1 MEVNLSIYLDGAEN
15 PCPIK
20 KTVYAPV
27 QEEGEPCT
35 INDECQNIPWE
46 DREPI
51 HIEVKDCPNCF
62 INVMY
67 KTRKACGKQEVQ
79 ITLIEKEAANQ
90 MLACCV
96 MGIEQLY
103 LAAVERIVFK
113 NEMGFDPKTI
123 DDGCDNTWRIGTA
136 SCWATWIQVISK
148 YDDPL
153 ALPKVIEINKPC
165 LVNCCR
171 RMIEVCRIWDY
182 EISIRD
188 LGPDP
193 LLPAVNCENVTY
205 PNTTQSLSCYDMCS
219 SLENIN
225 SISVHK
231 ESIFENNSIIENKK
245 DDFNV
250 KRCLL
255 NISND
260 NNLFRVLVDNYL
272 SNKIEINFYNLNG
285 ELLFNNSQNLNKGM
299 NTFDCD
305 LNRFN
310 SGTYLYNIIIDGY
323 QVKSDKFIIVK

>member
-1 MEVNLSIYLDGAEN
+1 
-15 PCPIK
+15 
-20 KTVYAPV
+20 
-27 QEEGEPCT
+27 
-35 INDECQNIPWE
+35 
-46 DREPI
+46 
-51 HIEVKDCPNCF
+51 
-62 INVMY
+62 
-67 KTRKACGKQEVQ
+67 
-79 ITLIEKEAANQ
+79 
-90 MLACCV
+90 
-96 MGIEQLY
+96 
-103 LAAVERIVFK
+103 
-113 NEMGFDPKTI
+113 
-123 DDGCDNTWRIGTA
+123 
-136 SCWATWIQVISK
+136 
-148 YDDPL
+148 
-153 ALPKVIEINKPC
+153 
-165 LVNCCR
+165 
-171 RMIEVCRIWDY
+171 MIEVCRIWDY